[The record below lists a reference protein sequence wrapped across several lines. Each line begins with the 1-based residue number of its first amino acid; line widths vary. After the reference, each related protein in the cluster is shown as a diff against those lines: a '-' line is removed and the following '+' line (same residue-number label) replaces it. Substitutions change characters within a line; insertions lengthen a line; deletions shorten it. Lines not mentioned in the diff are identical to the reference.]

1 MMSLI
6 PVRIRSLDAGEDL
19 EKQWASWQAKASA
32 TDSAENKVVIVFA
45 AAVLL
50 FVVLNGLALL
60 R

>member
-1 MMSLI
+1 MSLI
-6 PVRIRSLDAGEDL
+6 PVRVRSLNAGEDL
-19 EKQWASWQAKASA
+19 EHRWAGWQAKADA
-32 TDSAENKVVIVFA
+32 TDSTQNKLVMVFA

>member
-1 MMSLI
+1 MSLI

-19 EKQWASWQAKASA
+19 EKRWANWQAKASA
-32 TDSAENKVVIVFA
+32 TDSAKNKVVIVFA

>member
-1 MMSLI
+1 MSLI

-19 EKQWASWQAKASA
+19 ENRWAGWQAKATA
-32 TDSAENKVVIVFA
+32 ADSTQNRLVVVFA

>member
-1 MMSLI
+1 MPLI

-19 EKQWASWQAKASA
+19 KNRWDGWQAKAA
-32 TDSAENKVVIVFA
+32 AADSTQNKLVMVFA